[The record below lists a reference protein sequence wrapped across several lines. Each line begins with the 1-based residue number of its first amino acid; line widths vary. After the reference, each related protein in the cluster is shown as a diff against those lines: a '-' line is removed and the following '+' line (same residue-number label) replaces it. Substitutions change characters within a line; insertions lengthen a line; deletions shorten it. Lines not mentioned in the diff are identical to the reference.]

1 MKLEGIEG
9 AFAISGF
16 ILISLSLIFLILAI
30 SSAKKKV
37 YTKHR
42 LFIFIATTLNI
53 LFLIS
58 YVIRWSIYGDTQFVG
73 PENIK
78 LYVYFPILIIH
89 ILTALVSIWV
99 VGKQLVQASRN
110 VEIKNG
116 IPTFPK
122 EYRSTHTKKGRIA
135 SVIWGFSFLGGI
147 ITFLFLYVLYQ

>member
-1 MKLEGIEG
+1 MELEGTEG
-9 AFAISGF
+9 IFAISGF

-30 SSAKKKV
+30 SYAKKKI

-42 LFIFIATTLNI
+42 LFILVATTLNI

-58 YVIRWSIYGDTQFVG
+58 YVIRWSIYGDTEFAG

-89 ILTALVSIWV
+89 ISTALVSIWV
-99 VGKQLVQASRN
+99 VGRQLVQAIKN
-110 VEIKNG
+110 VEMKNN

-122 EYRSTHTKKGRIA
+122 EFRSTHTRKGRIA
-135 SVIWGFSFLGGI
+135 SMIWGLSFLGGI
-147 ITFLFLYVLYQ
+147 ITFIFLYVLY